1 MMEILEPK
9 KILLVDDHALLRKGI
24 SMIIRQK
31 LGEGHQIAEA
41 ANSQEAYSTVLSEDW
56 DVVVLDI
63 NIPGRDGI
71 DLLKDFQRDK
81 PDLPVLM
88 LTAYPIKEFAIRCIQ
103 AGAAGYIN
111 KQAPAEDIA
120 EAISV
125 LLNGGRYI
133 TDEVEVELAADI
145 EGEPTSLVAT
155 LSDREFEV
163 FRNIGGGM
171 TVSQIASELE
181 LSVKTIS
188 TFRSR
193 VLEKLNLE
201 NNAQIM
207 QFAVRNGLLDD

>member
-1 MMEILEPK
+1 MEILDPK

-41 ANSQEAYSTVLSEDW
+41 ANSQEAYSMVLGEDW

-63 NIPGRDGI
+63 HIPGRDGI
-71 DLLKDFQRDK
+71 DLLKDFKRDK

-120 EAISV
+120 EAIRV

-133 TDEVEVELAADI
+133 TDEVEIELAADI

>member
-1 MMEILEPK
+1 MEILDPK

-31 LGEGHQIAEA
+31 LGEGHQITEA
-41 ANSQEAYSTVLSEDW
+41 ANSHEAYSMVLGEDW

-103 AGAAGYIN
+103 AGASGYIN

-133 TDEVEVELAADI
+133 TDEVEIELAADI

-163 FRNIGGGM
+163 FRSIGGGM
-171 TVSQIASELE
+171 TVSQIASELD

>member
-1 MMEILEPK
+1 MEILDPK

-31 LGEGHQIAEA
+31 LGEGHHIAEA
-41 ANSQEAYSTVLSEDW
+41 ANSQEAYSMVLGEDW

-63 NIPGRDGI
+63 HIPGRDGI
-71 DLLKDFQRDK
+71 DLLKDFKRDK

-133 TDEVEVELAADI
+133 TDEVEIELAADI

>member
-1 MMEILEPK
+1 MEILDPK

-125 LLNGGRYI
+125 LLHGGRYI

>member
-1 MMEILEPK
+1 MMEILDPK

-125 LLNGGRYI
+125 LLHGGRYI

>member
-1 MMEILEPK
+1 MEIIDPK

-41 ANSQEAYSTVLSEDW
+41 ANSQEAYSMVLGEDW

-103 AGAAGYIN
+103 AGASGYIN
-111 KQAPAEDIA
+111 KQAPAENIA
-120 EAISV
+120 EAISI

-133 TDEVEVELAADI
+133 TDEVEIELAADI

-171 TVSQIASELE
+171 TVSQIASELD

>member
-1 MMEILEPK
+1 MEILDPK

-24 SMIIRQK
+24 GMIIRQK

-41 ANSQEAYSTVLSEDW
+41 ANSQEAYSMVLGEDW

-103 AGAAGYIN
+103 AGASGYIN
-111 KQAPAEDIA
+111 KQAPAENIA
-120 EAISV
+120 EAISM

-133 TDEVEVELAADI
+133 TDEVEIELAADI

-171 TVSQIASELE
+171 TVSQIASELD

>member
-1 MMEILEPK
+1 MEILDPK

-41 ANSQEAYSTVLSEDW
+41 ANSQEAYSMVLGEDW

-63 NIPGRDGI
+63 HIPGRDGI
-71 DLLKDFQRDK
+71 DLLKDFKRDK

-133 TDEVEVELAADI
+133 TDEVEIELAADI

>member
-1 MMEILEPK
+1 VEI
-9 KILLVDDHALLRKGI
+9 
-24 SMIIRQK
+24 
-31 LGEGHQIAEA
+31 
-41 ANSQEAYSTVLSEDW
+41 
-56 DVVVLDI
+56 
-63 NIPGRDGI
+63 
-71 DLLKDFQRDK
+71 
-81 PDLPVLM
+81 
-88 LTAYPIKEFAIRCIQ
+88 
-103 AGAAGYIN
+103 
-111 KQAPAEDIA
+111 
-120 EAISV
+120 
-125 LLNGGRYI
+125 
-133 TDEVEVELAADI
+133 ELAADI